1 MYEFFKFFIHAV
13 YDSITGLKLEEP
25 IGSEQL
31 QNDRIYH
38 LFCQIHTR
46 QKEVMSVKKTYGY
59 IRVSSLDQNEDRQIQ
74 AMKAAGIADDC
85 VFIDKQSGKDFKRPQ
100 YRRMIRKLKE
110 GDTIFIKSIDRLGRN
125 YEEILEQWRL
135 ITKEKKA
142 DIVVLDMPLLDT
154 RQAKDLLG
162 TFIADLVL
170 GIFSYVSENERFM
183 IRERQAE
190 GIAAARARGAILDG
204 SRHRY
209 RIILKTYIGGGNAG
223 RYRLRKQGK
232 NAACHRQHSSIV
244 RENIKNK
251 CKRAAGVV
259 S

>member
-1 MYEFFKFFIHAV
+1 M
-13 YDSITGLKLEEP
+13 
-25 IGSEQL
+25 
-31 QNDRIYH
+31 
-38 LFCQIHTR
+38 
-46 QKEVMSVKKTYGY
+46 MSMKT
-59 IRVSSLDQNEDRQIQ
+59 I
-74 AMKAAGIADDC
+74 
-85 VFIDKQSGKDFKRPQ
+85 
-100 YRRMIRKLKE
+100 RMIRKLKE

-190 GIAAARARGAILDG
+190 GIAIA
-204 SRHRY
+204 
-209 RIILKTYIGGGNAG
+209 KQ
-223 RYRLRKQGK
+223 QGK
-232 NAACHRQHSSIV
+232 YQGRQPIQYDKYLFEQLYQQWEDGDITQKYMCKKLKMSPATLTRRI
-244 RENIKNK
+244 REYRKNK
-251 CKRAAGVV
+251 K
-259 S
+259 